1 MQMPPDELLNTEH
14 GALKTTIKLLEDK
27 GEK

>member
-1 MQMPPDELLNTEH
+1 MQMSPDELLDAEH
-14 GALKTTIKLLEDK
+14 GALKTTIKLLESK